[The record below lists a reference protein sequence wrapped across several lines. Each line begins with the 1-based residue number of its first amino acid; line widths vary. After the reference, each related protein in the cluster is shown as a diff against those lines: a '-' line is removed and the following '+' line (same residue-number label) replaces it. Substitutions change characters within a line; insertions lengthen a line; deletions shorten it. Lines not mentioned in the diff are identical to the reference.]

1 MRKKGYT
8 VERGGEKER
17 GGGEGVERK
26 QRKNLKGV
34 RLDELLGAE
43 RRLRLHLSVRGRA
56 LSVCLQPRFC
66 VRRSTSWPCPV
77 SGALSVRQEAMGRA
91 PVGWYRAHRA
101 HVSVTPSSSM
111 WVDDLMIKMILSP
124 R

>member
-1 MRKKGYT
+1 MRRKGYT

-26 QRKNLKGV
+26 QRRDLKGV

-43 RRLRLHLSVRGRA
+43 RRLRLHPSVRGRA
-56 LSVCLQPRFC
+56 LSVRLWPHFC
-66 VRRSTSWPCPV
+66 VRGSTSWPCRGP
-77 SGALSVRQEAMGRA
+77 GALSVREEAMGRA
-91 PVGWYRAHRA
+91 PVGWYRANL
-101 HVSVTPSSSM
+101 SVTPSSSM
-111 WVDDLMIKMILSP
+111 WGDDLMIKMTHSP